1 MNNGRFVTKNNPVK
15 IETVIE
21 ASKNLVGEL
30 PELVRES
37 EVDFLF
43 QSLTKTTTKL
53 INVTVKNSMIYVASK
68 KC

>member
-21 ASKNLVGEL
+21 ASKNLVGAL

-53 INVTVKNSMIYVASK
+53 TNVTVKNSIIYVASK